1 MENFNLIIEKLNFH
15 DSTIIS
21 VNLDETGCLIVL
33 IDYYNW
39 EGNEDSDDTWTT
51 KKLILKVTNCLH
63 LRFHS
68 PGLGAFDT
76 EINSHECLELFDLI
90 NKEIPYYLKE
100 LKEDKKENAIAIRFL
115 THSYG
120 EAIFGENFGFLEIA
134 GLNASINWLEP
145 DRIGSPK
152 HIPITN

>member
-1 MENFNLIIEKLNFH
+1 MENFNLIIDNLYFH
-15 DSTIIS
+15 DSDIIS
-21 VNLDETGCLIVL
+21 VNLDEIGCATVV

-39 EGNEDSDDTWTT
+39 EGNEDSDDTWTR

-76 EINSHECLELFDLI
+76 EIHSHECLELFDLI
-90 NKEIPYYLKE
+90 NKELPNYLKE
-100 LKEDKKENAIAIRFL
+100 LNADKKENAIAIRFL

-120 EAIFGENFGFLEIA
+120 EAIFGETFGFLEIA
-134 GLNASINWLEP
+134 GLNASITWLEP

-152 HIPITN
+152 HIPINN

>member
-1 MENFNLIIEKLNFH
+1 MENFNLILDKLNFH

-21 VNLDETGCLIVL
+21 VNLDETGSLIVL

-39 EGNEDSDDTWTT
+39 EGNEDSDDKWIT

-76 EINSHECLELFDLI
+76 EIHSHECLELFDLI
-90 NKEIPYYLKE
+90 IKELPNYLKE
-100 LKEDKKENAIAIRFL
+100 LNEDKKENAIAIRFL

-120 EAIFGENFGFLEIA
+120 EEIFGENFGFLEIA
-134 GLNASINWLEP
+134 GLNASITWEEP
-145 DRIGSPK
+145 DYLSSPK
-152 HIPITN
+152 HISIRE